1 MDVHQSLC
9 RTLGDISR
17 SSPID
22 LEFIDVGGGFGVPY
36 RPEDLS
42 LDLSKVSLEIQKSL
56 GEFSAKLVLEP
67 GRYLVADAGILLT
80 RINTIKNLDSHTI
93 VGVDAGMH
101 TLLRPAL
108 YGSYHDIQNISS
120 TETKP
125 SLPNTTV
132 TGPICESADIL
143 GVDIELEA
151 SATGDILAIGNA
163 GAYGEAMESQYNSFP
178 RSATV
183 AIDGN
188 NIGLIRKRETLEDLC
203 SHEHEVGWF

>member
-1 MDVHQSLC
+1 M
-9 RTLGDISR
+9 
-17 SSPID
+17 
-22 LEFIDVGGGFGVPY
+22 
-36 RPEDLS
+36 
-42 LDLSKVSLEIQKSL
+42 
-56 GEFSAKLVLEP
+56 
-67 GRYLVADAGILLT
+67 
-80 RINTIKNLDSHTI
+80 
-93 VGVDAGMH
+93 GVDAGMH

-125 SLPNTTV
+125 SLPSTTV